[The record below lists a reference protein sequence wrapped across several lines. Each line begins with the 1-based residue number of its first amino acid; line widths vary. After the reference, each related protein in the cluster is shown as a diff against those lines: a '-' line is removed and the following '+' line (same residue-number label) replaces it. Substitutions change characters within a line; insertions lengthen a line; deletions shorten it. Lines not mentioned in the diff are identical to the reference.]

1 MRNHRGIENRLHWV
15 LDVICHEDACRVRA
29 DHGARNLAMLRHSAL
44 NLLRREHTR
53 RGSIATKRFKAALD
67 AGYLAAILADV
78 ADPPPNIP

>member
-1 MRNHRGIENRLHWV
+1 
-15 LDVICHEDACRVRA
+15 
-29 DHGARNLAMLRHSAL
+29 MLRHSAL